1 MDVPTIEPDEI
12 FTRLI
17 WDVTDIQNGVYQSS
31 VIATKELNGR
41 ADAWSVDRHRLIQ
54 RSVVE
59 ARDIN
64 RRTRNPGLNI
74 PLLAT
79 ITYQQVLSVA
89 DAVGRPALD
98 VRPDPTKADAMQNLP
113 ANPAHALVY
122 SRKTCGDAAAKQLRR
137 RLLELL
143 APPKTLDQYFQ
154 EAPVNPSDPGPASA
168 S

>member
-1 MDVPTIEPDEI
+1 MDVPAIEPDET

-17 WDVTDIQNGVYQSS
+17 WDHTDIQNGVYQTSI
-31 VIATKELNGR
+31 IATKELTGR

-59 ARDIN
+59 ARDIH
-64 RRTRNPGLNI
+64 RRTRNPDLNI

-79 ITYQQVLSVA
+79 ITYQQVLSIA
-89 DAVGRPALD
+89 DAVGQAALD
-98 VRPDPTKADAMQNLP
+98 ARPDPTEAETTQNIP

-122 SRKTCGDAAAKQLRR
+122 SRKKCGDAAAKQLRR

-154 EAPVNPSDPGPASA
+154 EAPVPGLPSA